1 MKKTSLLMATVMATV
16 MATPA
21 AASAA
26 ANVSSATSTAPSPE
40 GEPTEQTEEYDMP
53 DGAYDGGT
61 WNEDSAEE
69 EEVGYE
75 DFGLTDEEVAEFIAT
90 DTVQGAVGGIAT
102 IEGAHATISVPGD
115 MRFLDKRDAQRL
127 LELYWGN
134 AEDTTVLGA
143 LVPADA
149 VIMNDIEL
157 AFILYYTE
165 AGYVSDDDANDVDYD
180 DLLSELQEYTRT
192 MSDSLAAL
200 GYPRQELIGWAKDPT
215 YDSENKVLRWARHFR
230 FSYYDEEA
238 NEALNYDCRILC
250 RRGYVMLQ
258 ALSDMTVADSVIAKG
273 DELSALVKFDKG
285 YRYEDFDPD
294 EDAVSDW
301 TIGGLIAGT
310 ALLSKAGVF
319 AKIGILLAK
328 GWKLILVAIV
338 AIGGIIAK
346 IRGKKKGET
355 DGEEETTEGG
365 DTCKTDGDDKPQ
377 EIEKQ

>member
-1 MKKTSLLMATVMATV
+1 MKRTSLLMATVMATV
-16 MATPA
+16 MATHA

-26 ANVSSATSTAPSPE
+26 VTCTAATSTSAAAGLE
-40 GEPTEQTEEYDMP
+40 GEPTRQTDDEPEEAYE
-53 DGAYDGGT
+53 AYDGDA
-61 WNEDSAEE
+61 ED

-75 DFGLTDEEVAEFIAT
+75 DFGLTDEEVEQFFAT
-90 DTVQGAVGGIAT
+90 DTVRGAVGGIAT

-115 MRFLDKRDAQRL
+115 MRFLDKWDAHKL

-143 LVPADA
+143 LVPANA
-149 VIMNDIEL
+149 VIMDDIEL

-250 RRGYVMLQ
+250 RHGYVMLQ

-294 EDAVSDW
+294 EDEVSDW

-319 AKIGILLAK
+319 AKIGLLLAK

-346 IRGKKKGET
+346 IRGKKK
-355 DGEEETTEGG
+355 EET
-365 DTCKTDGDDKPQ
+365 KAGDDKPQ
-377 EIEKQ
+377 VTGK